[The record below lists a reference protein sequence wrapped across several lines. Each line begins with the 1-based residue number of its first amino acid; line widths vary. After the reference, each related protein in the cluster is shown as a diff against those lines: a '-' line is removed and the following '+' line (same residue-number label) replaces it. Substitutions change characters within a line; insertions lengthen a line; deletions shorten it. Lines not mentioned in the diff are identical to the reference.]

1 LQLCAIYRT
10 IENVQTK
17 LEVLK
22 TNEFESWLEDQQP
35 KVKTLVLARLDL
47 ISLGHFGNH
56 KRFDGLIELKWV
68 NGTRVY
74 TFMWGKAVVVALYGG
89 NKNGQSRDI
98 KKAKKIR
105 DEVLKGSRTFHK

>member
-1 LQLCAIYRT
+1 MGLQLEI
-10 IENVQTK
+10 
-17 LEVLK
+17 LK
-22 TNEFESWLEDQQP
+22 TDEFEEWLSEQQP
-35 KVKTLVLARLDL
+35 KVRTIIKARLDL

-56 KRFDGLIELKWV
+56 KRFEGLIELKWL

-74 TFMWGKAVVVALYGG
+74 TFMWGVAVVVALYGG

-105 DEVLKGSRTFHK
+105 DEVLEGSRTVHK